1 MSNRPNSN
9 LSGKLK
15 PFKLLQLFR
24 LTQSASLEC
33 NLFDKL
39 LKQWIIYEDSSMVK
53 TLSSTG
59 RTVPM
64 FALNNRKKRLRQALY
79 ANPTS
84 DSFEDSSAFTLNNAG
99 EGYFDASEVA
109 IPQKRFQRLQ
119 PPNSSN
125 NEKNVNGTSSFLRQ
139 NQESICGSGR
149 SGSSFPCSGR
159 YYGTNQ
165 IGAQLRQPIKQ
176 QTHSFLINSMDSPP
190 TNYPSSNKFVF

>member
-1 MSNRPNSN
+1 
-9 LSGKLK
+9 
-15 PFKLLQLFR
+15 
-24 LTQSASLEC
+24 
-33 NLFDKL
+33 
-39 LKQWIIYEDSSMVK
+39 MVK

-59 RTVPM
+59 RIVPM

-79 ANPTS
+79 ANPTT

-99 EGYFDASEVA
+99 EGCFDASEVA

-149 SGSSFPCSGR
+149 RGSSLPCSGR

>member
-1 MSNRPNSN
+1 
-9 LSGKLK
+9 
-15 PFKLLQLFR
+15 
-24 LTQSASLEC
+24 
-33 NLFDKL
+33 
-39 LKQWIIYEDSSMVK
+39 MVK

-79 ANPTS
+79 ANPTT

-149 SGSSFPCSGR
+149 RGSSLPCSGR

-176 QTHSFLINSMDSPP
+176 QTHSFLINSMVSPP